1 MSDPQRFRVKSFV
14 KSFRDL
20 EVYQK
25 TIELSAQTMNL
36 KIPVKYAK
44 TVGATCEKLIGSSQE
59 VPKLIAESYG
69 DKFSDIRLAVR
80 KLESALR
87 LMADIIASIDVL
99 RAVLAEEKE
108 VKIKLDELLTH
119 YQRQKTKVLNLQ
131 RAWQRIFSPKQ
142 S

>member
-1 MSDPQRFRVKSFV
+1 MLDPQRFRVKSVV

-36 KIPVKYAK
+36 KIPAKYVK
-44 TVGATCEKLIGSSQE
+44 TLGAAREKLIGASQE

-69 DKFSDIRLAVR
+69 DKFSDIRLAMR

-87 LMADIIASIDVL
+87 LMADIIAGIDVL
-99 RAVLAEEKE
+99 RAVIAQEKE
-108 VKIKLDELLTH
+108 VKGRLDELLTH
-119 YQRQKTKVLNLQ
+119 YQRQKMKVLNLQ
-131 RAWQRIFSPKQ
+131 RAWQRVFGPK
-142 S
+142 